1 MFINCSNHKS
11 IDWSAEQKSAAKA
24 YGEIVD
30 VGFPTV
36 AATSNEAEISEIAD
50 GLFEK
55 IKDYSPACVMCQGEF
70 TLTYSLVKK
79 LLDANIKTVAACSE
93 REVEEVKL
101 EDGSTQ
107 KKATFR
113 FVGFREYR

>member
-30 VGFPTV
+30 ISFPSV
-36 AATSNEAEISEIAD
+36 PATSSEAEVSEIAD
-50 GLFEK
+50 GLLEK
-55 IKDYSPACVMCQGEF
+55 IKGYSPACVMCQGEF
-70 TLTYSLVKK
+70 TLTFSLVKK
-79 LLDANIKTVAACSE
+79 LIDANIKTVAACSE
-93 REVEEVKL
+93 REAQEVKL

-107 KKATFR
+107 KKVTFR
-113 FVGFREYR
+113 FSGFREYR